1 MVTSPYTL
9 MTKWPIAGE
18 VSISGGPNTIY
29 ARLDLVRSNGSVLK
43 LSSGLRFKHIFVTP
57 DQYKI
62 RATVRDG
69 FGAGA
74 VKLFDLPIVRNQL
87 TIEKIIA
94 ASTDGAA
101 GAAEM
106 LRVYQPI
113 LFETNV
119 VGGQGQV
126 TCGIELQRA
135 NGTTI
140 RKLNQSRLAWQFFT
154 PGDYVI
160 RVVAHSADGQEDI
173 RAQTF
178 TIAENPLVIDSF
190 TVDET
195 HVPKILTETALTVR
209 HSGGY
214 GRKSYA
220 FFLVS
225 PDGSLSELGTA
236 ARPNFSWTFLTPGEY
251 TLNVRV
257 EDELN
262 HCAEGSC
269 DLSVEDNLPEILPVI
284 DSGGSPHLIVGTPCR
299 FTAVISG
306 DLPPEMTEVAYY
318 LRRSNG
324 VLIRMNNRARQVRW
338 TFQTPDVY
346 AYRVE
351 LTDAIGRVHVS
362 EVELEVLQ
370 RSQVPLIEDFSAN
383 RTTLVLDRLNVTHL
397 TARVSG
403 GEGELDYR
411 FYLSRNGDVEQLI
424 RSGPEAALSHSFDR
438 RGEYTVRLCVTDAA
452 GHLASE
458 SIALT
463 VIPDYPRIEWLSVN
477 TATWPTTRRVRVRF
491 KCMGGS
497 GKVHYVIKTFN
508 QGKKM
513 RRLQTTRLT
522 NVALTIKDPGVT
534 QIEVVAIDSNGTRGR
549 RSVTGVFGQT
559 WKTYYVDTTLN
570 FAKCIDFKPGDV
582 VRTAGYERPGD
593 RGAAKWKILS
603 PQMAAAYSGPTLP
616 SVLIWKLGNGDFA
629 YFQPE
634 STLIHVA
641 AAGMDSNRL
650 DPNLRREGLNGLLA
664 SFSRLKF
671 SPREY
676 VIELSLTNVGLIINS
691 GQRIY
696 GNGAVLKLTP
706 HDTHTYDVVSL
717 DRVRNVY
724 IENLRVDGNKGQNE
738 VLDRGQWGNGDSQ
751 FRRC

>member
-1 MVTSPYTL
+1 

-18 VSISGGPNTIY
+18 CRSVAIFY

-43 LSSGLRFKHIFVTP
+43 LVRDCGSSNFVTP

-269 DLSVEDNLPEILPVI
+269 DLWSKTACPNFTGD
-284 DSGGSPHLIVGTPCR
+284 R
-299 FTAVISG
+299 FGRFSASDRG
-306 DLPPEMTEVAYY
+306 DA
-318 LRRSNG
+318 
-324 VLIRMNNRARQVRW
+324 
-338 TFQTPDVY
+338 
-346 AYRVE
+346 
-351 LTDAIGRVHVS
+351 
-362 EVELEVLQ
+362 
-370 RSQVPLIEDFSAN
+370 VPLYGSHFGGFAARNDGGCLLFAPQQWRFDPDEQPSQ
-383 RTTLVLDRLNVTHL
+383 TGSLDI
-397 TARVSG
+397 S
-403 GEGELDYR
+403 
-411 FYLSRNGDVEQLI
+411 
-424 RSGPEAALSHSFDR
+424 
-438 RGEYTVRLCVTDAA
+438 
-452 GHLASE
+452 
-458 SIALT
+458 
-463 VIPDYPRIEWLSVN
+463 
-477 TATWPTTRRVRVRF
+477 
-491 KCMGGS
+491 
-497 GKVHYVIKTFN
+497 
-508 QGKKM
+508 
-513 RRLQTTRLT
+513 
-522 NVALTIKDPGVT
+522 
-534 QIEVVAIDSNGTRGR
+534 
-549 RSVTGVFGQT
+549 
-559 WKTYYVDTTLN
+559 
-570 FAKCIDFKPGDV
+570 
-582 VRTAGYERPGD
+582 
-593 RGAAKWKILS
+593 
-603 PQMAAAYSGPTLP
+603 
-616 SVLIWKLGNGDFA
+616 
-629 YFQPE
+629 
-634 STLIHVA
+634 
-641 AAGMDSNRL
+641 
-650 DPNLRREGLNGLLA
+650 
-664 SFSRLKF
+664 
-671 SPREY
+671 
-676 VIELSLTNVGLIINS
+676 NS
-691 GQRIY
+691 GRIR
-696 GNGAVLKLTP
+696 LP
-706 HDTHTYDVVSL
+706 
-717 DRVRNVY
+717 R
-724 IENLRVDGNKGQNE
+724 
-738 VLDRGQWGNGDSQ
+738 
-751 FRRC
+751 